1 MVERRMRSFEE
12 KRDNFVIYFSLG
24 RRMRGNIDD
33 SVDETGGEC
42 AWANGSIWREE
53 RVAEVTLYVN
63 RMDWFRF
70 SNSRRYFL
78 KK

>member
-1 MVERRMRSFEE
+1 M
-12 KRDNFVIYFSLG
+12 IYFSLG
-24 RRMRGNIDD
+24 RRMRGNIGD

-70 SNSRRYFL
+70 SNSRRFVL
-78 KK
+78 EKKGDSKRGCELIKWSKN